1 MINKVILMGRLCA
14 DPELRNTQS
23 GIAVCRFRI
32 AVNRQYSKNSDQKA
46 DFINIVSWRQ
56 QAEFVN
62 RYFRKGSMIIVEGKL
77 QNADYTDSNG
87 VKHYAMDVQADNV
100 TFGESKTA
108 QNAAQSDYN
117 SQPQNYQ
124 PTPQTAYREPQ
135 TPLTAIQCRT
145 LSISRKALYIPMRRM
160 SKMLVSQRRK
170 LTSTTLAT
178 SKRFSA
184 MGMHH
189 SKKRGDSGCWKA
201 VMLYCHGYFLGI
213 GNGLMMQTQ

>member
-14 DPELRNTQS
+14 DPELKTTQS

-62 RYFRKGSMIIVEGKL
+62 RYFHRGSMIIVEGKL
-77 QNADYTDSNG
+77 QNADYTDNNG

-108 QNAAQSDYN
+108 QNATQSDDN
-117 SQPQNYQ
+117 NQPQQNYQ
-124 PTPQTAYREPQ
+124 PTPQTAYNEPQ
-135 TPLTAIQCRT
+135 TSSYSNPMQDVVNQSQSVVHTYEADVKSANSQTPEID
-145 LSISRKALYIPMRRM
+145 LSDFEEIL
-160 SKMLVSQRRK
+160 
-170 LTSTTLAT
+170 
-178 SKRFSA
+178 
-184 MGMHH
+184 
-189 SKKRGDSGCWKA
+189 GDGD
-201 VMLYCHGYFLGI
+201 VPF
-213 GNGLMMQTQ
+213 

>member
-23 GIAVCRFRI
+23 GIAVCSFRI

-77 QNADYTDSNG
+77 QNADYTDNNG
-87 VKHYAMDVQADNV
+87 VKHYAMNVQADNV

-108 QNAAQSDYN
+108 QNATQSDYN

-124 PTPQTAYREPQ
+124 PTQQTAYSEPQ
-135 TPLTAIQCRT
+135 TPSYSNPTQGVVNQSQNVVHTYEADAKNAGKSTPEIDLDN
-145 LSISRKALYIPMRRM
+145 LSDFQTIL
-160 SKMLVSQRRK
+160 
-170 LTSTTLAT
+170 
-178 SKRFSA
+178 
-184 MGMHH
+184 
-189 SKKRGDSGCWKA
+189 GDGD
-201 VMLYCHGYFLGI
+201 VLF
-213 GNGLMMQTQ
+213 

>member
-62 RYFRKGSMIIVEGKL
+62 RYFHKGSMIIVEGKL
-77 QNADYTDSNG
+77 QNADYTDNNG

-100 TFGESKTA
+100 TFGETKS
-108 QNAAQSDYN
+108 S
-117 SQPQNYQ
+117 
-124 PTPQTAYREPQ
+124 
-135 TPLTAIQCRT
+135 
-145 LSISRKALYIPMRRM
+145 
-160 SKMLVSQRRK
+160 
-170 LTSTTLAT
+170 
-178 SKRFSA
+178 
-184 MGMHH
+184 
-189 SKKRGDSGCWKA
+189 
-201 VMLYCHGYFLGI
+201 
-213 GNGLMMQTQ
+213 

>member
-14 DPELRNTQS
+14 DPELKTTQS
-23 GIAVCRFRI
+23 GIAVCWFRI
-32 AVNRQYSKNSDQKA
+32 AVNRQYSKSSEKKA

-56 QAEFVN
+56 QAEFVS

-77 QNADYTDSNG
+77 QNADYTDNNG

-117 SQPQNYQ
+117 SQPKTTS
-124 PTPQTAYREPQ
+124 PHRKRLTASRRRR
-135 TPLTAIQCRT
+135 LTAIRCRT
-145 LSISRKALYIPMRRM
+145 LSISHKMWYIPMRRM

-178 SKRFSA
+178 SRRFSV
-184 MGMHH
+184 MGTYRF
-189 SKKRGDSGCWKA
+189 KRR
-201 VMLYCHGYFLGI
+201 
-213 GNGLMMQTQ
+213 

>member
-62 RYFRKGSMIIVEGKL
+62 RYFHRGSMIIVEGKL

-108 QNAAQSDYN
+108 QNAAQSGFS

-124 PTPQTAYREPQ
+124 PTPQTAYSK
-135 TPLTAIQCRT
+135 PLTPSYRNPMQDVVNQSQSIVHTYAADVKNASSPSPEIDPDD
-145 LSISRKALYIPMRRM
+145 LSDFQTIL
-160 SKMLVSQRRK
+160 
-170 LTSTTLAT
+170 
-178 SKRFSA
+178 
-184 MGMHH
+184 
-189 SKKRGDSGCWKA
+189 GDGD
-201 VMLYCHGYFLGI
+201 VPF
-213 GNGLMMQTQ
+213 

>member
-56 QAEFVN
+56 QAEFVS

-100 TFGESKTA
+100 TFGETKSS
-108 QNAAQSDYN
+108 QNATQSDYN
-117 SQPQNYQ
+117 SQPQKL
-124 PTPQTAYREPQ
+124 PAHTA
-135 TPLTAIQCRT
+135 
-145 LSISRKALYIPMRRM
+145 
-160 SKMLVSQRRK
+160 
-170 LTSTTLAT
+170 
-178 SKRFSA
+178 
-184 MGMHH
+184 
-189 SKKRGDSGCWKA
+189 
-201 VMLYCHGYFLGI
+201 
-213 GNGLMMQTQ
+213 NGLQRAADTVLQQSDAGRCQSAAERCTYL

>member
-14 DPELRNTQS
+14 DPELKTTQS

-77 QNADYTDSNG
+77 QNADYTDNNG
-87 VKHYAMDVQADNV
+87 VKHYAMNVQADNV

-108 QNAAQSDYN
+108 QNAAQSD
-117 SQPQNYQ
+117 NYQ
-124 PTPQTAYREPQ
+124 PTPQTAYSEPQ
-135 TPLTAIQCRT
+135 TPSYSNPMQDVVNQSQNVVHTYEADVKNAGKSTPEIDLDD
-145 LSISRKALYIPMRRM
+145 LSDFQTIL
-160 SKMLVSQRRK
+160 
-170 LTSTTLAT
+170 
-178 SKRFSA
+178 
-184 MGMHH
+184 
-189 SKKRGDSGCWKA
+189 GDGD
-201 VMLYCHGYFLGI
+201 VPF
-213 GNGLMMQTQ
+213 

>member
-56 QAEFVN
+56 QAEFVS

-108 QNAAQSDYN
+108 QNAVQSDYN
-117 SQPQNYQ
+117 SQPTTS
-124 PTPQTAYREPQ
+124 PHHKRLTASRRHR
-135 TPLTAIQCRT
+135 LTAIRCRA

-160 SKMLVSQRRK
+160 SKMPTAKHRR
-170 LTSTTLAT
+170 L
-178 SKRFSA
+178 
-184 MGMHH
+184 
-189 SKKRGDSGCWKA
+189 
-201 VMLYCHGYFLGI
+201 I
-213 GNGLMMQTQ
+213 